1 MLFTAWGCLD
11 FGERCDASFDP
22 AEGLGVGFD
31 GVDLPGFVSGAVYPH
46 LVLAGVAAG
55 GVVLDIGC
63 QARAG

>member
-46 LVLAGVAAG
+46 LVLAGSN
-55 GVVLDIGC
+55 
-63 QARAG
+63 